1 MTLPNF
7 LIIGAPKAGTS
18 SLYNYLQ
25 QHPEIYMSPVKE
37 PHFFSFTDR
46 SLTFTGP
53 GDRER
58 LTGTVTSLADYEQL
72 FAGVT
77 TEKAIGEASTTYLGS
92 PEAAERIKY
101 YLPQVKLIAIVRN
114 PADAAYASFL
124 HLLRD
129 GDESI
134 TDFSLALAAEKKRIA
149 DNWESLWHYK
159 TRNFYFSQFKR
170 YFDLFEPQQIKIYL
184 YEDFQAKNQAITQ
197 DIYQFLEVDSSF
209 IPNLSYRQNV
219 SAMPQNLTLNRLMS
233 KPNPWKSTFNFVVPK
248 VLRTQLKTTIKS
260 WNFNNFKKPEFTS
273 EIRHQL
279 LQEYQ
284 EDILKLQDL
293 LDRDLSLWLK

>member
-37 PHFFSFTDR
+37 PHFFAFADQKLSFR
-46 SLTFTGP
+46 GP

-58 LTGTVTSLADYEQL
+58 LQDTVTNLADYKKL

-77 TEKAIGEASTTYLGS
+77 NEKAIGEASTTYLGN
-92 PEAAERIKY
+92 PQAPERIKK

-134 TDFSLALAAEKKRIA
+134 TDFSVALQAEKKRIA

-159 TRNFYFSQFKR
+159 TRNFYYPQFKR
-170 YFDLFEPQQIKIYL
+170 YFDLFEPEQIKIYL
-184 YEDFQAKNQAITQ
+184 YEDFQSKNQAVTQ
-197 DIYQFLEVDSSF
+197 DIYQFLGVD
-209 IPNLSYRQNV
+209 PNFVPDLSYRQNV
-219 SAMPQNLTLNRLMS
+219 SAMPQNLSLNRLIS
-233 KPNPWKSTFNFVVPK
+233 KPNVWKSTFNLVVPK
-248 VLRTQLKTTIKS
+248 SLRNILKTNLQS
-260 WNFNNFKKPEFTS
+260 WNFNNFQKPEFS
-273 EIRHQL
+273 SAIRFQL

-293 LDRDLSLWLK
+293 LNRDLSYWFK

>member
-37 PHFFSFTDR
+37 PHFFAFADRQFT
-46 SLTFTGP
+46 FQGI

-58 LTGTVTSLADYEQL
+58 LSDAVTNLADYERL

-77 TEKAIGEASTTYLGS
+77 TEKAIGEASTTYLGN
-92 PEAAERIKY
+92 PEAPQRVKH

-134 TDFSLALAAEKKRIA
+134 TDFSLALKAEKNRIA

-159 TRNFYFSQFKR
+159 TRNFYYSQFKR
-170 YFDLFEPQQIKIYL
+170 YFDLFDRQQIKIYL
-184 YEDFQAKNQAITQ
+184 YEDFKSRNQEVVR
-197 DIYQFLEVDSSF
+197 DIYQFLEVEPNF
-209 IPNLSYRQNV
+209 IPDLSYRQNV
-219 SAMPQNLTLNRLMS
+219 SAMPQNLALNRLMS
-233 KPNPWKSTFNFVVPK
+233 KPNLGKSTFNAIVPK
-248 VLRTQLKTTIKS
+248 QLRTQLKETIKS
-260 WNFNNFKKPEFTS
+260 WNFNQFKKPEFNS
-273 EIRHQL
+273 ELRSQL
-279 LQEYQ
+279 LQEYR

-293 LDRDLSLWLK
+293 INCDLSLWLK